1 MGAFFVISVIFC
13 LSLCHKKTSFLVPTL
28 KIKYKFNNMKPNN
41 FIKEQVAKSL
51 DENPQSKYVYLHY
64 VDNDSFEDYNLDEYE
79 VANEAEKIAKNEGV
93 TILRDKNLTGILLDV
108 ENKKVIGGLWVS
120 DDSEK
125 FSFDIAID
133 SDYQNMGLSNTLI
146 KNAISEY
153 RFQKEA
159 YEDGEFKIEVDVI
172 NPKLAQIL
180 KNKYGFYVVSEISPT
195 RVLMSMD

>member
-1 MGAFFVISVIFC
+1 
-13 LSLCHKKTSFLVPTL
+13 
-28 KIKYKFNNMKPNN
+28 MKPNN

-51 DENPQSKYVYLHY
+51 DENPQNKYVYLHY
-64 VDNDSFEDYNLDEYE
+64 GDDDSFEDYNLDEYE
-79 VANEAEKIAKNEGV
+79 VANEAEKIAKNEQV

-133 SDYQNMGLSNTLI
+133 SGYQNMGLSNTLI